1 MPDSKPEQTSDEF
14 ADAASTSID
23 AGIADETA
31 GYDQAMTPTEGGDA
45 ADESE
50 AQPS

>member
-1 MPDSKPEQTSDEF
+1 MPDNKPEQN
-14 ADAASTSID
+14 ADDVASKSAA

-31 GYDQAMTPTEGGDA
+31 GYREAMTPTEGGDA

-50 AQPS
+50 SQPS